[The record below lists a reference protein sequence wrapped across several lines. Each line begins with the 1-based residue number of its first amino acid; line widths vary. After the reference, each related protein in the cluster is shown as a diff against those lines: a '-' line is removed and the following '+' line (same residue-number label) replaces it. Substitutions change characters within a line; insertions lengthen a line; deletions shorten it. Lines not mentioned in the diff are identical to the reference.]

1 MKALILLTRYLIW
14 HYSEALADWWRIVGN
29 FIWFFFHMFSIGLLL
44 RTLFSPFKRMEEER
58 KKGSL
63 KFEDWG
69 GAIII
74 NLLMRLIGS
83 LVRSV
88 IIIAGIIFIIF
99 IIFIGATAFLLWLIL
114 PALVIFLI
122 IFGLSQ
128 LFYLL

>member
-1 MKALILLTRYLIW
+1 MKTSILATRYLIW
-14 HYSEALADWWRIVGN
+14 HYTEALADWWRIVSN
-29 FIWFFFHMFSIGLLL
+29 FIWFFFHMFSISLLL
-44 RTLFSPFKRMEEER
+44 RTLFSPFKRMREER
-58 KKGSL
+58 KKGGL

>member
-1 MKALILLTRYLIW
+1 
-14 HYSEALADWWRIVGN
+14 
-29 FIWFFFHMFSIGLLL
+29 
-44 RTLFSPFKRMEEER
+44 MEEER

-88 IIIAGIIFIIF
+88 IIFAGIIFIIF
-99 IIFIGATAFLLWLIL
+99 TILIGAMAFLLWLIL

-122 IFGLSQ
+122 VFGFSQ
-128 LFYLL
+128 LFYLLWLIWKLKN

>member
-1 MKALILLTRYLIW
+1 
-14 HYSEALADWWRIVGN
+14 
-29 FIWFFFHMFSIGLLL
+29 MFSIGLLL

-88 IIIAGIIFIIF
+88 IIIAGIIFTIF
-99 IIFIGATAFLLWLIL
+99 IICFGYN
-114 PALVIFLI
+114 
-122 IFGLSQ
+122 FGLGI
-128 LFYLL
+128 L